1 MLKIEIQICKKFN
14 TETSLEDMRMR
25 PDGTGW
31 LQVTGSGNGVR
42 EEFDYRDAS
51 TLKRRRNKHR
61 MLRERFDLMNGVNY
75 KIF

>member
-31 LQVTGSGNGVR
+31 LQVTGSRNGVR
-42 EEFDYRDAS
+42 EEFDYRDVS
-51 TLKRRRNKHR
+51 TLKRGRNKQR
-61 MLRERFDLMNGVNY
+61 MLKERFDLMNGVNH

>member
-51 TLKRRRNKHR
+51 TLKR
-61 MLRERFDLMNGVNY
+61 
-75 KIF
+75 